1 MTGTTRIY
9 TRLRPSMTGT
19 TGMYS
24 RARMANPSSRGT
36 IPINPAMYPIRGRAE
51 ARMRG
56 AAGARFMRGM
66 RQRMPLA
73 HKEAQ
78 NRPQVKVPVAPI
90 RPQKLGAPYRHPK
103 FGAPNRPPVGL
114 IQPGVPGRM
123 QGAPFSD
130 IPRFRM
136 TQPVRRGRI
145 GLKTRGGS
153 GFISEAL
160 KHPQQWK
167 PVPPAAPGT
176 SGAKATL
183 ANTSKPKK
191 VEIIARLKNC
201 GISVT
206 KLSTAVP
213 QDARLPSEITLGPVP
228 KACSSTE
235 RTNTEST
242 DDEGNGSNST
252 LSTTEKTNIPP
263 LADQGKVNLNTLTP
277 EEKEKLPLTP
287 EQKEKLQH
295 LGFL

>member
-36 IPINPAMYPIRGRAE
+36 IPINPAKHPIRGRAE

-56 AAGARFMRGM
+56 AAGVRFMRGM

-78 NRPQVKVPVAPI
+78 SRPQVKVPVAPI
-90 RPQKLGAPYRHPK
+90 RPQHY
-103 FGAPNRPPVGL
+103 V
-114 IQPGVPGRM
+114 QPAVPGRM
-123 QGAPFSD
+123 QKDPFSD

-136 TQPVRRGRI
+136 TQPVRRGRV

-153 GFISEAL
+153 GFISEAV
-160 KHPQQWK
+160 KNPQQWK
-167 PVPPAAPGT
+167 PVPPAGPGT

-183 ANTSKPKK
+183 ANTSKPNK
-191 VEIIARLKNC
+191 VEIIDLSDDDESSPPVPVNPAIARLKNC

-206 KLSTAVP
+206 KLSTTVP
-213 QDARLPSEITLGPVP
+213 QDARLPSGITLGPVP
-228 KACSSTE
+228 NACSSTK
-235 RTNTEST
+235 RTNTESR
-242 DDEGNGSNST
+242 DEEGNGSNST
-252 LSTTEKTNIPP
+252 MSTTEQNIPP
-263 LADQGKVNLNTLTP
+263 LANQGKVNLNTLTP
-277 EEKEKLPLTP
+277 
-287 EQKEKLQH
+287 
-295 LGFL
+295 

>member
-19 TGMYS
+19 TGRYS

-36 IPINPAMYPIRGRAE
+36 IPINPAMYPIRGRTE

-56 AAGARFMRGM
+56 AAGVRFMRGM
-66 RQRMPLA
+66 SQRMPLA

-78 NRPQVKVPVAPI
+78 TRPQVKVPVAPI
-90 RPQKLGAPYRHPK
+90 RPRKLGAPYRHPK

-114 IQPGVPGRM
+114 IQPAVPGRM

-130 IPRFRM
+130 IPRFRT
-136 TQPVRRGRI
+136 TQPVRRGRV

-160 KHPQQWK
+160 KNPQQWK

-183 ANTSKPKK
+183 ADISKPKK
-191 VEIIARLKNC
+191 VEIIDLSDDDESSPPVPVNPAIARLKNC

-206 KLSTAVP
+206 KLSTTVP
-213 QDARLPSEITLGPVP
+213 QDARLPSGITLGSVP
-228 KACSSTE
+228 KAFSATE
-235 RTNTEST
+235 RTNTESR
-242 DDEGNGSNST
+242 DEEGNGSNST
-252 LSTTEKTNIPP
+252 MSTTEQNIPP
-263 LADQGKVNLNTLTP
+263 LANQGKVNLNTLTP
-277 EEKEKLPLTP
+277 
-287 EQKEKLQH
+287 
-295 LGFL
+295 